1 MLKTASILGYLAMIG
16 GLIGLIALRAV
27 LSPSPPVIAVQVAA
41 SCLMTWARITFG
53 RRSFHAAANPTQG
66 GLVTSGPYR
75 YIRHPIYS
83 GMCLFAG
90 ASILAHWS
98 LASAACGILMAA
110 GAAMRIYC
118 EETLVVERYPDYAQ
132 YAARTKRII
141 PFVL

>member
-1 MLKTASILGYLAMIG
+1 MLKTASILGYVAMMG

-27 LSPSPPVIAVQVAA
+27 LSPSPLVIAVQVAA
-41 SCLMTWARITFG
+41 SCLMIWARITFG

-75 YIRHPIYS
+75 YIRHPIYTA
-83 GMCLFAG
+83 MCLFAG
-90 ASILAHWS
+90 ASIAAHLSWET
-98 LASAACGILMAA
+98 AACGILMAV
-110 GAAMRIYC
+110 GAAIRIYC

-132 YAARTKRII
+132 YAARTKRMI